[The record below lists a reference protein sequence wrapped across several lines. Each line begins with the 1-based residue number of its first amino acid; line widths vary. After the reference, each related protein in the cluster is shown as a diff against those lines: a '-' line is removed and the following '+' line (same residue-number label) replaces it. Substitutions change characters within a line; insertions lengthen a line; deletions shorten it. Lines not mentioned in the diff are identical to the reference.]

1 MSDPGVEL
9 SIIVPT
15 YNEKE
20 NISELLSRIAS
31 CLAGQSW
38 EVIFVDDDSP
48 DGTADL
54 VRALAQDDRHIRC
67 IQRINRRGLSSA
79 CIEGML
85 ASSAPYLAVMDA
97 DLQHDERLLRN
108 MLETLQ
114 EGECDLVVASRYSAG
129 GGVGDWDPVRTWISR
144 LATRLSRIVLRV
156 SLSDPMS
163 GFFMIRRS
171 VFLGRVRQ
179 LSGVGFKILL
189 DVISSSS
196 QPLHLKELPYTFRSR
211 QFGESKLDGQVGW
224 EYLLMLLD
232 KLLGQFIPVGLLA
245 FALVGGLGMVVHLLT
260 LAFLFEGMKISFLN
274 SQIVAA
280 FIAMTFNFALNN
292 VLAYS
297 DFRPRGWHWIQCW
310 ASFSLACS
318 IGAFANVSIASHL
331 FEKGTEWIIAAL
343 VGISVSA
350 VWNDAMTRAYTRK
363 KPSAV

>member
-20 NISELLSRIAS
+20 NISELVSRIDT
-31 CLAGQSW
+31 CLANQSW

-54 VRALAQDDRHIRC
+54 VRALARDDHRIRC

-97 DLQHDERLLRN
+97 DLQHDERLLQQ
-108 MLETLQ
+108 MLETLKE
-114 EGECDLVVASRYSAG
+114 EGFDLAVGSRYSAG
-129 GGVGDWDPVRTWISR
+129 GGVGNWDPVRTRMSR
-144 LATRLSRIVLRV
+144 WATRLSRMVLRV
-156 SLSDPMS
+156 PLSDPMS

-189 DVISSSS
+189 DVIASSP
-196 QPLHLKELPYTFRSR
+196 QQLQVKELPYIFRSR

-232 KLLGQFIPVGLLA
+232 KLFGQCIPVGFLS
-245 FALVGGLGMVVHLLT
+245 FALVGGLGVVVHLLT
-260 LAFLFEGMKISFLN
+260 LTFLFEGMKISFLN
-274 SQIVAA
+274 SQIVAT
-280 FIAMTFNFALNN
+280 FIAMTSNFALNN
-292 VLAYS
+292 VLTYR
-297 DFRPRGWHWIQCW
+297 DIRLRGWHWLQGW
-310 ASFSLACS
+310 ASFTFACS

-331 FEKGTEWIIAAL
+331 FEKGTMWIIAAL
-343 VGISVSA
+343 VGMSVSA
-350 VWNDAMTRAYTRK
+350 VWNYAMTRAYTGK
-363 KPSAV
+363 KP

>member
-20 NISELLSRIAS
+20 NISELLSQIAS

-85 ASSAPYLAVMDA
+85 ASSALYLAVMDA
-97 DLQHDERLLRN
+97 DLQHDARLLRQ

-114 EGECDLVVASRYSAG
+114 EGDCDLVVGSRYSAG
-129 GGVGDWDPVRTWISR
+129 GGVGDWDPARARISR

-156 SLSDPMS
+156 PLSDPMS

-179 LSGVGFKILL
+179 LSGVGFKILI
-189 DVISSSS
+189 DVIASSS
-196 QPLHLKELPYTFRSR
+196 QPLQLKELPYTFRSR
-211 QFGESKLDGQVGW
+211 QFGESKLDGQVRW

-232 KLLGQFIPVGLLA
+232 KLLGRFIPLGFLS
-245 FALVGGLGMVVHLLT
+245 FALVGGLGIVVHLLT
-260 LAFLFEGMKISFLN
+260 LTFLFEGMEISFLN
-274 SQIVAA
+274 SQIVA
-280 FIAMTFNFALNN
+280 TFTALTSNFVLNN
-292 VLAYS
+292 VLTYR
-297 DFRPRGWHWIQCW
+297 DVRLRGWHWIQGW
-310 ASFSLACS
+310 ASFCLACS
-318 IGAFANVSIASHL
+318 IGAFANVSIAAHL
-331 FEKGTEWIIAAL
+331 FEKGTEWFIAAL
-343 VGISVSA
+343 VGISVSV
-350 VWNDAMTRAYTRK
+350 VWNHAMTRAYTWK
-363 KPSAV
+363 KP